1 MIYNDTMIIYNGKPA
16 GLFQIWLTVG
26 SSNHVRDSE
35 RLAVSECEASM
46 AARKDDTKKTAAM
59 IRAYIA
65 AQPPRTRVTLR
76 KMRETIHA
84 AAPGAIDGFSYRIPA
99 VKLDG
104 KSLIWYAGFT
114 NHTSLFPIG
123 AGIRRKLAK
132 ELAGYET
139 STGTVRFPLDK
150 ALPVNL
156 VKRLVKA
163 RVQELRAKA

>member
-1 MIYNDTMIIYNGKPA
+1 
-16 GLFQIWLTVG
+16 
-26 SSNHVRDSE
+26 
-35 RLAVSECEASM
+35 M
-46 AARKDDTKKTAAM
+46 AAKKGAAKKSDTKKVEAL

-84 AAPGAIDGFSYRIPA
+84 AAPGAEEGFSYRIPA

-104 KSLIWYAGFT
+104 KSLVWYAGFT

-123 AGIRRKLAK
+123 AAIRQKLAK
-132 ELAGYET
+132 DLAGYET

-150 ALPVNL
+150 ALPVTL

-163 RVQELRAKA
+163 RVQELRVKA